1 MRIFSIFLMLAVM
14 ATAKAGT
21 IVQLDTAYG
30 TMKFE
35 LYDTDKP
42 ITVTNFLNYIT
53 SGRYEDS
60 FSHRLADNFV
70 LQGGGFKI
78 VDDAVE
84 AVPTF
89 GSIVNE
95 YNSGTVYSNTLGTI
109 AMAKLGGDPNS
120 ATSQWF
126 INLGNNGANLDNQ
139 NGGIHRFR
147 IDHRGSRCS
156 PDVHQFH
163 PWAGGTANNV
173 IVNASGGTPGSP
185 FGELPVRFMN
195 SSNIDLDNLVYTQW
209 SVVPEPSTWA
219 LLIAGSVFGLIAFR
233 RTRTA

>member
-1 MRIFSIFLMLAVM
+1 MLAVM

-21 IVQLDTAYG
+21 IVQLSTAYG
-30 TMKFE
+30 NMKFE

-42 ITVTNFLNYIT
+42 ITVANFLSYIT
-53 SGRYEDS
+53 SGRYDDS

-70 LQGGGFKI
+70 LQGGGYKI
-78 VDDAVE
+78 VDDEVWS
-84 AVPTF
+84 VPTF

-95 YNSGTVYSNTLGTI
+95 YNSGKVYSNTLGTI

-126 INLGNNGANLDNQ
+126 INLGNNGGTPPNGLDYQ
-139 NGGIHRFR
+139 NGGFTVF
-147 IDHRGSRCS
+147 GSIIEGL
-156 PDVHQFH
+156 DVLQAFINFT

-173 IVNASGGTPGSP
+173 IVDASGGTPGSP

-209 SVVPEPSTWA
+209 SIVPVPEPSIYP
-219 LLIAGSVFGLIAFR
+219 LLGIGFVFGIIAFR
-233 RTRTA
+233 RSRTA